1 MSLDGKNKKLAVL
14 EDYFIPMYIEALVES
29 CHSYG
34 ITVDLYTFREG
45 LAPYAGVDNVFY
57 AGENPNLK
65 SAKSIK
71 EFNKRLYE
79 MTKDKG
85 YDYVLSDYLPLSFGC
100 CVFHVYSIVERM
112 RLCPNFLYRLIFYLG
127 HYQMIKYFKNLFQ
140 KQPKIFA
147 VSSIVKDDLVRN
159 CNIPEERIK
168 IIFPGCEN
176 SELVEEYDIKKY
188 DRTKPFVFGLSAV
201 GFVRKGGFLFLDA
214 IRRLKKDY
222 PNIKAK
228 IIYPDYKKNLGLMLY
243 LWFYNLKDTV
253 EIVGY
258 QKDMSAF
265 YRSLDCLVV
274 PSIFEAF
281 GRVVIEGMT
290 HKIPVIVGSG
300 VGAKD
305 IIKDGEN
312 GFVFEAEGYSGKPL
326 AEKMKE
332 VIRNYNNL
340 DNLVNSAYTLSKSGF
355 TWKNFGE
362 EIFKELYLS

>member
-1 MSLDGKNKKLAVL
+1 
-14 EDYFIPMYIEALVES
+14 
-29 CHSYG
+29 
-34 ITVDLYTFREG
+34 
-45 LAPYAGVDNVFY
+45 
-57 AGENPNLK
+57 
-65 SAKSIK
+65 
-71 EFNKRLYE
+71 
-79 MTKDKG
+79 
-85 YDYVLSDYLPLSFGC
+85 
-100 CVFHVYSIVERM
+100 
-112 RLCPNFLYRLIFYLG
+112 
-127 HYQMIKYFKNLFQ
+127 
-140 KQPKIFA
+140 
-147 VSSIVKDDLVRN
+147 
-159 CNIPEERIK
+159 
-168 IIFPGCEN
+168 
-176 SELVEEYDIKKY
+176 
-188 DRTKPFVFGLSAV
+188 
-201 GFVRKGGFLFLDA
+201 
-214 IRRLKKDY
+214 
-222 PNIKAK
+222 
-228 IIYPDYKKNLGLMLY
+228 MLY

>member
-1 MSLDGKNKKLAVL
+1 MGFEGKNKKLAVL
-14 EDYFIPMYIEALVES
+14 EDYFIPMYLEALTNK

-34 ITVDLYTFREG
+34 ISVDLYTFRKN
-45 LAPYAGVDNVFY
+45 LAPYAGVDNIFY
-57 AGENPNLK
+57 VGKHLNLK
-65 SAKSIK
+65 SVKSIK
-71 EFNKRLYE
+71 KFDKRLYNL
-79 MTKDKG
+79 TKGKG
-85 YDYVLSDYLPLSFGC
+85 YDYVLSDYIPLSFGC

-127 HYQMIKYFKNLFQ
+127 HYQMIKYFKKLYQ

-147 VSSIVKDDLVRN
+147 VSSIVKDDCIRN
-159 CNIPEERIK
+159 CNIPEKVIK
-168 IIFPGCEN
+168 VIFPGCEN
-176 SELVEEYDIKKY
+176 SEFIEEYDVKKY
-188 DRTKPFVFGLSAV
+188 DEIKPFVFGLSAV

-214 IRRLKKDY
+214 IKCLRKNY

-228 IIYPDYKKNLGLMLY
+228 IIYPDHKKNLGLKLY
-243 LWFYNLKDTV
+243 LWFYGLKDIV
-253 EIVGY
+253 EIVGF
-258 QKDMSAF
+258 QKNMSSF

-281 GRVVIEGMT
+281 GRVVIEGMS

-305 IIKDGEN
+305 IIKDGVN
-312 GFVFEAEGYSGKPL
+312 GFVFEADGYSGKPL

-332 VIRNYNNL
+332 VIENYNNL
-340 DNLVNSAYTLSKSGF
+340 DCLVSSAYILSKSGF

>member
-1 MSLDGKNKKLAVL
+1 M
-14 EDYFIPMYIEALVES
+14 
-29 CHSYG
+29 
-34 ITVDLYTFREG
+34 
-45 LAPYAGVDNVFY
+45 
-57 AGENPNLK
+57 
-65 SAKSIK
+65 
-71 EFNKRLYE
+71 
-79 MTKDKG
+79 
-85 YDYVLSDYLPLSFGC
+85 
-100 CVFHVYSIVERM
+100 
-112 RLCPNFLYRLIFYLG
+112 
-127 HYQMIKYFKNLFQ
+127 
-140 KQPKIFA
+140 
-147 VSSIVKDDLVRN
+147 
-159 CNIPEERIK
+159 
-168 IIFPGCEN
+168 
-176 SELVEEYDIKKY
+176 
-188 DRTKPFVFGLSAV
+188 
-201 GFVRKGGFLFLDA
+201 FLDA

-243 LWFYNLKDTV
+243 LWFYKLKDTV

-340 DNLVNSAYTLSKSGF
+340 DNLVNSACALSKSGF

>member
-1 MSLDGKNKKLAVL
+1 MSFEGKNKKLAVL
-14 EDYFIPMYIEALVES
+14 NAHFIRLYLESLVDI
-29 CHSYG
+29 CHKYG

-45 LAPYAGVDNVFY
+45 LAPYAGIDNVFY
-57 AGENPNLK
+57 AGEKPNLK

-71 EFNKRLYE
+71 EFNKRLYD
-79 MTKDKG
+79 MTKG
-85 YDYVLSDYLPLSFGC
+85 

-127 HYQMIKYFKNLFQ
+127 HYQRIKYFKNLFQ

-188 DRTKPFVFGLSAV
+188 DKTKPFVFGLSAV

-305 IIKDGEN
+305 IIKDGGN
-312 GFVFEAEGYSGKPL
+312 GFVFEADGYSGKPL

>member
-1 MSLDGKNKKLAVL
+1 MSFEGKNKKLAVL
-14 EDYFIPMYIEALVES
+14 EDYFMPMYLEALVES

-57 AGENPNLK
+57 AGEKPNLK

-71 EFNKRLYE
+71 EFNKRLYD

-176 SELVEEYDIKKY
+176 SELVEEYDIKNTIKQSLLY
-188 DRTKPFVFGLSAV
+188 SGYQQSGLSEKAV
-201 GFVRKGGFLFLDA
+201 FCFS
-214 IRRLKKDY
+214 
-222 PNIKAK
+222 
-228 IIYPDYKKNLGLMLY
+228 M
-243 LWFYNLKDTV
+243 
-253 EIVGY
+253 
-258 QKDMSAF
+258 Q
-265 YRSLDCLVV
+265 
-274 PSIFEAF
+274 
-281 GRVVIEGMT
+281 
-290 HKIPVIVGSG
+290 SG
-300 VGAKD
+300 V
-305 IIKDGEN
+305 
-312 GFVFEAEGYSGKPL
+312 
-326 AEKMKE
+326 
-332 VIRNYNNL
+332 
-340 DNLVNSAYTLSKSGF
+340 
-355 TWKNFGE
+355 
-362 EIFKELYLS
+362 